1 MNRRDFFNLSLPAAG
16 AVLVAPALMNF
27 TTFGE
32 INNQFSGNPE
42 FDEYDLIIN
51 GAGLSG
57 YFAALEAVRKNL
69 KVLIVE
75 KRSSPGFDIAAK
87 KRLWLNDVGFSKF
100 DSELTE
106 LFLPQQEI
114 KEINLPEG
122 SGPNNSQV
130 DNELLLFAGSI
141 RKGMLRNLLIQKVH
155 VLLMTEVCGL
165 FTDQKSISGVL
176 LACKHG
182 LYAVKCKNFVDASD
196 NLLFS
201 RNITNQNYQFRKA
214 GFVLELLNVKD
225 PKKSTLKVSENLGLI
240 GNQVSLHRGKNC
252 SHQAF
257 LEFELPCN
265 DSDLG
270 QVEIKARNISSQIGV
285 KLAELGVSFE
295 KATIHQLALE
305 CSVFINTET
314 LPTPLANGHFLLASE
329 QSSLSCSDIV
339 GVKMNA
345 ENLVR
350 SKIRSTKTRN
360 DLKILNCVGAAIPI
374 DQLLFAEPN
383 EPGLQIPLR
392 KCSFAL
398 AEHLPVKANCQVLVA
413 GAGTAGSMAGIGS
426 AQKGANTVV
435 VDYFNDQ
442 GGTKTVGGVMGYY
455 HCVKTNKLL
464 VDQEREATMLA
475 DGLNMSKKAGRTIYL
490 LTELLKAGGKYL
502 PGTIICGSLVKNSK
516 VEGLVVCADGKL
528 ELVKSNLVIDATGDG
543 DVAEFSGA
551 SFVIGNS
558 RTGITQDFSQ
568 WDISGGGK
576 IPGSATR
583 DYDFIDNTRIAE
595 LQRGL
600 FLSHYEAYFYDFHPY
615 LTVREARRVQGLYE
629 LNLADAVEGTHFN
642 DVISLASSDFDP
654 HYVPK
659 SEFSRA
665 GFLLPHS
672 NDQVV
677 EIPYQSIVPKG
688 IDGLLISG
696 RAISQSQNVLQFT
709 RMSGDLLVLGYFTGQ
724 IGATIVK
731 QNIDPKNFSI
741 SSLQQEWL
749 NQGYLEA
756 KTMKRRAGN
765 LADSDSEIK
774 VRVEKLAEG
783 KSEYL
788 YYCCLLPKSRVV
800 KLLIQ
805 EYKRTES
812 EPGKLLLAKA
822 LAWFGELLGNKLV
835 ENELVTLFDEEQK
848 SGYPRGYVDNYDS
861 IRGREKN
868 VLEGL
873 FWRINQDIALL
884 AMAGDENCCETIR
897 FILENTK
904 SGGKMVERESEY
916 FNGRIDLRI
925 IPFYNRIVN
934 LCFYAERVPD
944 STFISGLRKLLND
957 EYISGYLT
965 ESFEKTRWR
974 VYGGDLELYI
984 GSVLAR
990 CGSATG
996 YHLLVD
1002 YLGDVHYN
1010 FKTFALRELQE
1021 LTGQTLGYHPEE
1033 WRMLCKKLNYPRP
1046 THALVTPTEL

>member
-27 TTFGE
+27 STQAE
-32 INNQFSGNPE
+32 INNQFSGSPE

-57 YFAALEAVRKNL
+57 YFAAMEAVRKNL

-87 KRLWLNDVGFSKF
+87 KKLWLNDEGFSRF
-100 DSELTE
+100 GLELTE
-106 LFLPQQEI
+106 LFFPPQE
-114 KEINLPEG
+114 KREINLSEG

-130 DNELLLFAGSI
+130 DNEFLLFAGSI
-141 RKGMLRNLLIQKVH
+141 RKGMIRNLLIQKVH
-155 VLLMTEVCGL
+155 VLLMTDVCGL

-182 LYAVKCKNFVDASD
+182 LYAVKCKNFIDASD
-196 NLLFS
+196 NVLFS
-201 RNITNQNYQFRKA
+201 RNITGQNYQFRKA
-214 GFVLELLNVKD
+214 GFVLELLNVSNPEKN
-225 PKKSTLKVSENLGLI
+225 TLKVSENLGLI
-240 GNQVSLHRGKNC
+240 GNQVRLHRGKNC
-252 SHQAF
+252 NHQAF

-265 DSDLG
+265 ESDLG
-270 QVEIKARNISSQIGV
+270 EVEIKARNISAQIGMN
-285 KLAELGVSFE
+285 LADLDPAFE
-295 KATIHQLALE
+295 KATIHQMALE
-305 CSVFINTET
+305 CSVFIDAEA
-314 LPTPLANGHFLLASE
+314 LPKPLHKGHFMLTSK
-329 QSSLSCSDIV
+329 QTFISCSDVVDI
-339 GVKMNA
+339 KFNA

-350 SKIRSTKTRN
+350 NEIRSNETRN
-360 DLKILNCVGAAIPI
+360 GLKTLNCVGAVISANK
-374 DQLLFAEPN
+374 LLFAEPN
-383 EPGLQIPLR
+383 EPGLQIPLM
-392 KCSFAL
+392 KCSFAF
-398 AEHLPVKANCQVLVA
+398 AKHLPVKASCQVLVA

-426 AQKGANTVV
+426 AQKGSNTIV

-455 HCVKTNKLL
+455 HCVKTSKLL
-464 VDQEREATMLA
+464 TDQEREAAMLA
-475 DGLNMSKKAGRTIYL
+475 DGLNMSKKAGRSIYL
-490 LTELLKAGGKYL
+490 LTELIKAGGKYL
-502 PGTIICGSLVKNSK
+502 PGTIICGSQVKSNK

-551 SFVIGNS
+551 SFVVGDS
-558 RTGITQDFSQ
+558 RTGITQDYSQ
-568 WDISGGGK
+568 WDISGGAK
-576 IPGSATR
+576 LPGSATR

-629 LNLADAVEGTHFN
+629 LNLSDAVEGTHFE

-672 NDQVV
+672 NDLVV
-677 EIPYQSIVPKG
+677 EIPYKSIVPKG

-724 IGATIVK
+724 IGASIAK
-731 QNIDPKNFSI
+731 QNVDPKDFSI
-741 SSLQQEWL
+741 SSLQKEWL
-749 NQGYLEA
+749 SQGYLDGETMR
-756 KTMKRRAGN
+756 KTAGNRAGN
-765 LADSDSEIK
+765 DDEIK
-774 VRVEKLAEG
+774 MRVEKLAEG
-783 KSEYL
+783 ESDYL
-788 YYCCLLPKSRVV
+788 YYCCLLSKAKVI

-805 EYKRTES
+805 EYNRTEN

-822 LAWFGELLGNKLV
+822 LAWFGESLGNKLI
-835 ENELVTLFDEEQK
+835 EDELEALFDEEQK
-848 SGYPRGYVDNYDS
+848 NGYPGGYVDNYDS

-873 FWRINQDIALL
+873 YWRINQDIALL
-884 AMAGDENCCETIR
+884 AMAGDKNCRETIR
-897 FILENTK
+897 YIIENTQ

-944 STFISGLRKLLND
+944 VAFSLGFSKLLND
-957 EYISGYLT
+957 EYISGYMT
-965 ESFEKTRWR
+965 ESYEKTRWR

-984 GSVLAR
+984 GSALAR
-990 CGSATG
+990 CGAQVG
-996 YHLLVD
+996 YQKLVD

-1010 FKTFALRELQE
+1010 FKKFALSELQE
-1021 LTGQTLGYHPEE
+1021 LTGQTLGYYPEK
-1033 WRMLCKKLNYPRP
+1033 WRLLYKKLNYPRP
-1046 THALVTPTEL
+1046 THALVTPIEL